1 MSGFSTPDDDSA
13 TRSTTGH
20 LDLNHRNQGARLMMM
35 MMIIDDDDDD
45 DDGGDDDDD

>member
-1 MSGFSTPDDDSA
+1 MVMA

-35 MMIIDDDDDD
+35 MMMLMLMLMLIVMVDFDPSAR
-45 DDGGDDDDD
+45 